1 VALVQLAFDG
11 RGCIADARALLR
23 SLALAAGVLLGGP
36 AFAADEALIVADEFP
51 AMEWL
56 ASTLK
61 THEGISSR
69 VVAQTTLPP
78 QLAGFS
84 AVIVYIH
91 GNLGARTEQAL
102 IDHTRAGGKLIVLHH
117 SISSGKRKNAQWF
130 KFLGVALPE
139 GDVDQG
145 GYKWIEPVTLD
156 IVKLAPD
163 HFITTNQVSYPSR
176 IGWRA
181 DGAGTGEES
190 LPGFT
195 LRESEVYL
203 NHVLTEPR
211 TQLLGFKYTDVKS
224 GQVWR
229 QGHAGWVKAAD
240 RGWIVYLLPGH
251 SVKDF
256 EQPAYARIVLNA
268 VVWKP

>member
-1 VALVQLAFDG
+1 MFKPLVFLAG
-11 RGCIADARALLR
+11 ALL
-23 SLALAAGVLLGGP
+23 SGS
-36 AFAADEALIVADEFP
+36 AFAATEVLIVADEFP

-56 ASTLK
+56 ATTLR
-61 THEGISSR
+61 TREGITSR
-69 VVAQTTLPP
+69 VVAQTNLPP
-78 QLAGFS
+78 QLASFS

-91 GNLGARTEQAL
+91 GNLGAPTEQAL
-102 IDHTRAGGKLIVLHH
+102 IDYTRAGGKLIVLHH

-139 GDVDQG
+139 GDVSQG

-156 IVKLAPD
+156 IVKLAPA
-163 HFITTNQVSYPSR
+163 HFITTHQVGYPAR

-181 DGAGTGEES
+181 VGAGTSEEP

-195 LRESEVYL
+195 LHDSEVYL

-211 TQLLGFKYTDVKS
+211 TPLLGFRYTDVKS
-224 GQVWR
+224 GQVWM
-229 QGHAGWVKAAD
+229 QCHAGWVKTAD

-251 SVKDF
+251 SLKDF
-256 EQPAYARIVLNA
+256 EHPTYTRIVLNA
-268 VVWKP
+268 VTWKP

>member
-1 VALVQLAFDG
+1 MFKPLV
-11 RGCIADARALLR
+11 LL
-23 SLALAAGVLLGGP
+23 AGVLLGGP
-36 AFAADEALIVADEFP
+36 AFAAAEALIVADEFP

-56 ASTLK
+56 ADTLK
-61 THEGISSR
+61 TREGIPSR
-69 VVAQTTLPP
+69 VVAQTNLPL
-78 QLAGFS
+78 QLAGFR
-84 AVIVYIH
+84 AVIVYLH
-91 GNLGARTEQAL
+91 GNLGAPTEQAL
-102 IDHTRAGGKLIVLHH
+102 IDYTRAGGKLVVLHH

-139 GDVDQG
+139 GDVNQG

-156 IVKLAPD
+156 LVKLAPD
-163 HFITTNQVSYPSR
+163 HFITTNQVSYPTR

-181 DGAGTGEES
+181 GGAGEGETF

-203 NHVLTEPR
+203 NHVLSESR
-211 TQLLGFKYTDVKS
+211 TQLLGFSYTDAKS

-229 QGHAGWVKAAD
+229 QDHAGWVKPAG

-251 SVKDF
+251 SLKDF
-256 EQPAYARIVLNA
+256 EHPTYARIVLNA
-268 VVWKP
+268 VTWRP

>member
-1 VALVQLAFDG
+1 MFKPLVFLVG
-11 RGCIADARALLR
+11 ALL
-23 SLALAAGVLLGGP
+23 SGP
-36 AFAADEALIVADEFP
+36 AFAATEVLIVADEFP

-61 THEGISSR
+61 KQEGIPSR
-69 VVAQTTLPP
+69 VVAQTNLPP
-78 QLAGFS
+78 RLADFR

-91 GNLGARTEQAL
+91 GNLGAPTEQAL
-102 IDHTRAGGKLIVLHH
+102 IDYTRAGGKLIALHH

-156 IVKLAPD
+156 IVKLAPG
-163 HFITTNQVSYPSR
+163 HFITTNQVSYPTR
-176 IGWRA
+176 IAWRT
-181 DGAGTGEES
+181 DGAGTSEES

-195 LRESEVYL
+195 LHESEAYL

-211 TQLLGFKYTDVKS
+211 PQLLGFRYTDAKS
-224 GQVWR
+224 GRVWM
-229 QGHAGWVKAAD
+229 QNHAGWIKSAD
-240 RGWIVYLLPGH
+240 RGWIIYLLPGH

-268 VVWKP
+268 AIWKP

>member
-1 VALVQLAFDG
+1 MFKP
-11 RGCIADARALLR
+11 LL
-23 SLALAAGVLLGGP
+23 LLAGVLLSGP
-36 AFAADEALIVADEFP
+36 TLAAAEVLIVADEFP

-56 ASTLK
+56 ADTLQNR
-61 THEGISSR
+61 EGIPSR
-69 VVAQTTLPP
+69 VVAQTNLPP
-78 QLAGFS
+78 QLAGFR

-102 IDHTRAGGKLIVLHH
+102 IEYTRAGGKLIVLHH
-117 SISSGKRKNAQWF
+117 SISSGKRNNAQWF

-139 GDVDQG
+139 GDVSQG

-163 HFITTNQVSYPSR
+163 HFITTNQVSYPTR

-181 DGAGTGEES
+181 TGAGTGEES

-195 LRESEVYL
+195 LHESEVYL
-203 NHVLTEPR
+203 NHVITAPR
-211 TQLLGFKYTDVKS
+211 TQLLGFKYTDAKS

-229 QGHAGWVKAAD
+229 QNHAGWVKPSGG
-240 RGWIVYLLPGH
+240 GWIVYLLPGH

-256 EQPAYARIVLNA
+256 EHPAYARMVLNA
-268 VVWKP
+268 VTWKP

>member
-1 VALVQLAFDG
+1 MGSEETKDHLAG
-11 RGCIADARALLR
+11 GLRGAVGDY
-23 SLALAAGVLLGGP
+23 AAGTP
-36 AFAADEALIVADEFP
+36 SD
-51 AMEWL
+51 
-56 ASTLK
+56 
-61 THEGISSR
+61 
-69 VVAQTTLPP
+69 
-78 QLAGFS
+78 
-84 AVIVYIH
+84 
-91 GNLGARTEQAL
+91 
-102 IDHTRAGGKLIVLHH
+102 GGKLIVLHH

-139 GDVDQG
+139 GDVNQG

-156 IVKLAPD
+156 LVKLAPD
-163 HFITTNQVSYPSR
+163 HFITTNQVSYPTR

-181 DGAGTGEES
+181 GGAGEGETF

-195 LRESEVYL
+195 LHESEVYL

-211 TQLLGFKYTDVKS
+211 TQLLGFRYTDAKS

-229 QGHAGWVKAAD
+229 QPHAGWLKRVD

-251 SVKDF
+251 SLKDF

-268 VVWKP
+268 VIWKP